1 MGKFIRINRS
11 KAGLMDMEPLSRIC
25 CDGAVIPDFA
35 EVSEKA
41 ECGKVVEGCDAAMI
55 NAGAYMEQGRI
66 TFKGCVGANA
76 GKGMKD
82 GTLTVEGDA
91 GVNACAS
98 MQGGLAVF
106 HGNVDSG
113 FGADMR
119 RGIAVVY
126 GEARGDLCA
135 DMLGGTVLFLG
146 GIAEGSRLCT
156 GMNRGTVI
164 LPSKDLVPE
173 GFQRAA
179 DVDIMFLRV
188 LFRELI
194 ERGVNIPE
202 SWIGMPF
209 TRWRGDMAALG
220 KGEILTPA
228 DK

>member
-11 KAGLMDMEPLSRIC
+11 KAGLMDMAALSRIC
-25 CDGAVIPDFA
+25 CAGAVVPDYA
-35 EVSEKA
+35 VVTETA
-41 ECGKVVEGCDAAMI
+41 ECGKVVEGCDEAMI
-55 NAGAYMEQGRI
+55 NAGAGMESGKM
-66 TFKGCVGANA
+66 TFNGNVGANA

-82 GTLTVEGDA
+82 GTLTVKGDS
-91 GVNACAS
+91 GVNGCAS

-106 HGNVDSG
+106 HGSVGSG

-126 GEARGDLCA
+126 GKAQGDLCA

-146 GIAEGSRLCT
+146 GLAEGAKLCT

-164 LPSKDLVPE
+164 LPSKELVPA
-173 GFQRAA
+173 GFQKAA
-179 DVDIMFLRV
+179 DVDTMFLRV
-188 LFRELI
+188 LFSELAK
-194 ERGVNIPE
+194 RGVEIPQ
-202 SWIGMPF
+202 SWMGRPF

-228 DK
+228 E

>member
-1 MGKFIRINRS
+1 MGKLVKINRN
-11 KAGLMDMEPLSRIC
+11 KPGIMDMAALSRIC
-25 CDGAVIPDFA
+25 CENAVIPDYA
-35 EVSEKA
+35 EVIETP
-41 ECGKVVEGCDAAMI
+41 ECGKVVEGCDDAMI
-55 NAGAYMEQGRI
+55 NAGAGMERGKI
-66 TFKGCVGANA
+66 TFNGSVGANA

-82 GTLTVEGDA
+82 GMLVIEGDA
-91 GVNACAS
+91 GINACAS

-106 HGNVDSG
+106 RGAVDSG

-126 GEARGDLCA
+126 GEAKGDLCT
-135 DMLGGTVLFLG
+135 DMLGGTAIFLG
-146 GIAEGSRLCT
+146 GLAEGSRLCT

-164 LPSKDLVPE
+164 LPSKELVPA

-188 LFRELI
+188 LFRELA
-194 ERGVNIPE
+194 ERGADIPE
-202 SWIGMPF
+202 SWMGRPF

-228 DK
+228 DE